1 MYCTSGCFIISL
13 QADGILETLAE
24 YVTGGK
30 DMYSEYICVCVRVC
44 ACVCMCMCMRVCAC
58 AYVCVCVTGSGK
70 SHHLP
75 TGINI

>member
-30 DMYSEYICVCVRVC
+30 DMYSEYICVCVRVHACVCAC
-44 ACVCMCMCMRVCAC
+44 ACVCVRVHM
-58 AYVCVCVTGSGK
+58 CVCV
-70 SHHLP
+70 
-75 TGINI
+75 